1 MIHGVIQDVDIIRLK
16 NNEDLIDNIDWILR
30 HGDRIYLIS
39 VAIYD
44 TSGGFVNYLSNAGVE
59 PSECLQLTK
68 S

>member
-44 TSGGFVNYLSNAGVE
+44 TYGGFVNYLSNVGVE